1 MHTFVPS
8 SSYIHSS
15 MPRAV
20 VWRSRH
26 TLGRNAAERT
36 CSEPV
41 PHRFINGESDR
52 PREGCERC
60 YFGRMSKAT
69 SDRRSNYR
77 VRSRDLFRTKAYVA
91 AIFCSVRLCI
101 KQLSVPLDSLSAII
115 CSVSLFQVA
124 RFVFFDSTQLST
136 ISLDRTEREYS
147 ILGSEI
153 FRRPAL
159 QADLFLEK
167 RNGCSRHVERDGHP
181 GVVRRQEP
189 HRPG

>member
-1 MHTFVPS
+1 M
-8 SSYIHSS
+8 
-15 MPRAV
+15 RAV
-20 VWRSRH
+20 KQVRGPSPCLHSILSSEQMEPVPPVLVAARACIRSFGLGILSTMRMWRALVRGPRH

-91 AIFCSVRLCI
+91 AIFCSVRFCI
-101 KQLSVPLDSLSAII
+101 KQLFVPLDSLSAII

-124 RFVFFDSTQLST
+124 RFVFFDST
-136 ISLDRTEREYS
+136 
-147 ILGSEI
+147 
-153 FRRPAL
+153 
-159 QADLFLEK
+159 
-167 RNGCSRHVERDGHP
+167 
-181 GVVRRQEP
+181 
-189 HRPG
+189 